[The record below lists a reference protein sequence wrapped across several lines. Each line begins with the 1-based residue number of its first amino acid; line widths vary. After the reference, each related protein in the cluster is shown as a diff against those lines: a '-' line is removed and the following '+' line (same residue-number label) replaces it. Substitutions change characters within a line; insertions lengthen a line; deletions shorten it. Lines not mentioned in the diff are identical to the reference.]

1 MPTEVFLPKVDMD
14 MEGGKIIR
22 WYVREGDT
30 VKKGDNLFEM
40 ETDKAAIDVEAE
52 ADGTIRQI
60 SAAEGDTV
68 PVGQTVAW
76 IYADGEE

>member
-14 MEGGKIIR
+14 MDSGKIIR
-22 WYVREGDT
+22 WYVKEGDR
-30 VKKGDNLFEM
+30 VEKGDNLFEM

-52 ADGTIRQI
+52 ASGTLRNV

-68 PVGQTVAW
+68 PVGQTVGW
-76 IYADGEE
+76 ICADGES

>member
-14 MEGGKIIR
+14 MDSGKIIR
-22 WYVREGDT
+22 WYVKEGDR
-30 VKKGDNLFEM
+30 VEKGDNLFEM

-52 ADGTIRQI
+52 ASGTLRNV

-68 PVGQTVAW
+68 AVGQTVGW
-76 IYADGEE
+76 IYADGES